1 MRLSSLFPIASWALA
16 WIAVLALVSPVA
28 LAQDEESTEVA
39 SAPLAAV
46 SGAEEEEERCE
57 LITARRGEAAEIV
70 EEKTRERGEE
80 FPYLASQDGLLDEFR
95 VDEDERRACAAAF
108 GLLASSGAAAA
119 AGAAAGAG
127 FGATLAGAGVA
138 TAVGVGIG
146 AAAIGGVV
154 AATAGGGGGG
164 GNNTIPPTTTVPAA
178 GPE

>member
-1 MRLSSLFPIASWALA
+1 MRLSPLRSIASWALA
-16 WIAVLALVSPVA
+16 WAAVLALVSPGA
-28 LAQDEESTEVA
+28 LAQDAEPAEVA

-80 FPYLASQDGLLDEFR
+80 FPFLASQDGLLEEFR
-95 VDEDERRACAAAF
+95 VDEDERRACAGAF
-108 GLLASSGAAAA
+108 GLLSSAGSAAA

-138 TAVGVGIG
+138 TAVGVGVA

-154 AATAGGGGGG
+154 AATAGPGGG
-164 GNNTIPPTTTVPAA
+164 GNNTIPPTTTVPSV